1 MDLREHQ
8 MGEGSIQLIL
18 VRGAANR
25 KAGRSLQEA
34 LQGALGDTDRHPRH
48 EAERPAARWC
58 LPEWPLK
65 AAVERPASNVTE
77 VDASIISD
85 EELVFRDLDG
95 NTSRRAHAGYL
106 PVVEKSKLVERNLP
120 GDQIGA
126 RRKVTDS
133 PFLYWNSPRSLVIPS
148 SSVSDISDR

>member
-18 VRGAANR
+18 VCGAANR
-25 KAGRSLQEA
+25 TAGRSLQEA

-48 EAERPAARWC
+48 EAERPAERWC

-106 PVVEKSKLVERNLP
+106 PVVEKSKLVERNLH

-133 PFLYWNSPRSLVIPS
+133 PFLYWNSPRSFVIP
-148 SSVSDISDR
+148 VLVGV